1 MSKFITED
9 EYNRLLREYD
19 ATIKEI
25 TDKAWDSIIADGLA
39 EHSTKQEVEDEIK
52 NRINNH
58 ITDYE
63 DNILRKKLTDEKD
76 SNRQR

>member
-19 ATIKEI
+19 ATIEEI

-39 EHSTKQEVEDEIK
+39 EHTTKQEVENEIK

-58 ITDYE
+58 IKDYE
-63 DNILRKKLTDEKD
+63 DNILKKQFTDEEN
-76 SNRQR
+76 SNGQG

>member
-1 MSKFITED
+1 MSKYITEN

-19 ATIKEI
+19 KVIMEI

-39 EHSTKQEVEDEIK
+39 EHTTKQEVENEIK

-63 DNILRKKLTDEKD
+63 DNILRKQFTDEENSD
-76 SNRQR
+76 GQG

>member
-1 MSKFITED
+1 MSKFITEN
-9 EYNRLLREYD
+9 EYFRIIQDYD
-19 ATIKEI
+19 KVIMEI

-39 EHSTKQEVEDEIK
+39 EHSTKQDVEDEIK

-58 ITDYE
+58 IKDYE

>member
-1 MSKFITED
+1 MSKFITEN

-19 ATIKEI
+19 KVIMEI

-39 EHSTKQEVEDEIK
+39 EHTTKQKVEDEIK

-63 DNILRKKLTDEKD
+63 DNILRKQFTDEKD
-76 SNRQR
+76 SNR